1 MKNQNIFYIVIGIV
15 ILLGGYFVFN
25 SSFTSPKQES
35 VTTSA
40 VDLKDGDTY
49 DLTASYVTKVIG
61 GKQQVLLAYNGS
73 IPGPTIRVK
82 QGTEV
87 TVNFKNDT
95 DLPALLHSHG
105 VRMDNAFDGSQ
116 LQQKDMKPGESFA
129 YKLKFPD
136 AGVYWYH
143 PHVKEVYGQGL
154 GLYGAFIVTP
164 ADTSLRRQGF
174 GGQAYFPQVNR
185 EMPLF
190 LSDLPIVNGNITL
203 DKNKTSHSLMGH
215 FGNVMLVNGE
225 EKYNLQAKSG
235 EVIRLYVVNVA
246 NTRPYNF
253 AIEGLKLKLIGA
265 DNGAYEKA
273 SFVDSVILGPSERAI
288 VDVLLP
294 KTGTYEIQNNPPVGG
309 LDAVYSL
316 GVISVTPEKIDV
328 SYESVFNVLQN
339 NIATTRSIDPFRSLF
354 DTTPGKR
361 IALTLDMGGN
371 MMGDGMMGG
380 SMMSG
385 SSGGIEWED
394 DMVMMNAMSNTD
406 SVKWK
411 IKDQDTGEEN
421 MNIDWVFKQGKPVK
435 IRIFNDP
442 KSTHPMQH
450 PIHFH
455 GQRFLVVARDGV
467 KQTNLVWKDTTFV
480 KAGETVDII
489 LDPSNPGEW
498 MAHCHISEHLEAG
511 MMFSFQVE

>member
-1 MKNQNIFYIVIGIV
+1 
-15 ILLGGYFVFN
+15 
-25 SSFTSPKQES
+25 
-35 VTTSA
+35 
-40 VDLKDGDTY
+40 
-49 DLTASYVTKVIG
+49 
-61 GKQQVLLAYNGS
+61 
-73 IPGPTIRVK
+73 
-82 QGTEV
+82 
-87 TVNFKNDT
+87 
-95 DLPALLHSHG
+95 
-105 VRMDNAFDGSQ
+105 
-116 LQQKDMKPGESFA
+116 
-129 YKLKFPD
+129 
-136 AGVYWYH
+136 
-143 PHVKEVYGQGL
+143 
-154 GLYGAFIVTP
+154 
-164 ADTSLRRQGF
+164 
-174 GGQAYFPQVNR
+174 
-185 EMPLF
+185 
-190 LSDLPIVNGNITL
+190 
-203 DKNKTSHSLMGH
+203 
-215 FGNVMLVNGE
+215 
-225 EKYNLQAKSG
+225 
-235 EVIRLYVVNVA
+235 
-246 NTRPYNF
+246 
-253 AIEGLKLKLIGA
+253 
-265 DNGAYEKA
+265 
-273 SFVDSVILGPSERAI
+273 
-288 VDVLLP
+288 
-294 KTGTYEIQNNPPVGG
+294 
-309 LDAVYSL
+309 VYSL

>member
-1 MKNQNIFYIVIGIV
+1 M
-15 ILLGGYFVFN
+15 
-25 SSFTSPKQES
+25 
-35 VTTSA
+35 
-40 VDLKDGDTY
+40 
-49 DLTASYVTKVIG
+49 
-61 GKQQVLLAYNGS
+61 
-73 IPGPTIRVK
+73 
-82 QGTEV
+82 
-87 TVNFKNDT
+87 
-95 DLPALLHSHG
+95 
-105 VRMDNAFDGSQ
+105 
-116 LQQKDMKPGESFA
+116 
-129 YKLKFPD
+129 
-136 AGVYWYH
+136 
-143 PHVKEVYGQGL
+143 
-154 GLYGAFIVTP
+154 
-164 ADTSLRRQGF
+164 
-174 GGQAYFPQVNR
+174 
-185 EMPLF
+185 
-190 LSDLPIVNGNITL
+190 
-203 DKNKTSHSLMGH
+203 
-215 FGNVMLVNGE
+215 
-225 EKYNLQAKSG
+225 
-235 EVIRLYVVNVA
+235 
-246 NTRPYNF
+246 
-253 AIEGLKLKLIGA
+253 
-265 DNGAYEKA
+265 
-273 SFVDSVILGPSERAI
+273 DSVILGPSERAI